1 VPSIVFLCE
10 INARDVPEVEI
21 SECRLRNADCGMHNG
36 VLESWSIGVMGL
48 SNAELLKIGVLD
60 YGLFSECSFE
70 CCNVDV
76 TGEMNWTLSVDRI
89 PTRWVG

>member
-1 VPSIVFLCE
+1 
-10 INARDVPEVEI
+10 
-21 SECRLRNADCGMHNG
+21 MQNG
-36 VLESWSIGVMGL
+36 VLEVWSMGVMGR
-48 SNAELLKIGVLD
+48 SNTEVLKIGALD
-60 YGLFSECSFE
+60 YGLFPECSFE